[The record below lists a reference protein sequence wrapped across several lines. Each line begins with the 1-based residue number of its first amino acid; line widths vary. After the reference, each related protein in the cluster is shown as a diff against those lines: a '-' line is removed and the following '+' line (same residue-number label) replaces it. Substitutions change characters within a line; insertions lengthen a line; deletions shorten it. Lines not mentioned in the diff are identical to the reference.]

1 MLFSEIVYL
10 YSISEIRRNRL
21 ISCARIKNLDMVEQE
36 EYAERPVPHFARL
49 GFMKPALVWAGFT
62 YAYICIF
69 IGSQIMGGL
78 GAPVGYAAIIA
89 GQIFLFAYAGLI
101 GHKGSTLG
109 LNFSM
114 MCKAAFGRYGYVI
127 PVLLIAGLVTGWYAF
142 QAWLAADL
150 MVGLY
155 GGESFNAGT
164 GSGVLPGILGTTGF
178 WAGVFA
184 IVFGMFA
191 VYGIKAMAWM
201 GRFAVVTV
209 TALAGWM
216 IYSILNIVSAET
228 GGNWL
233 SSQPIGEP
241 WTFALGFT
249 ASVGTFIVSA
259 TMTGD
264 FTRWT
269 KSAKQSWGVT
279 AVAFPVC
286 NLLMLMTGAIFTAV
300 AGELDF
306 FFGLSTL
313 ALGIPIMIIQW
324 ASNGS
329 TCDGCMYN
337 ATQGFKN
344 VVHYLGGK
352 RLNLSWKKVAF
363 IVMIAGTAVAAAN
376 LLTSIV
382 PWLLLLGTVVPI
394 VGGILIGHFWI
405 VARKCTHEELLAAAD
420 KKINGPAIA
429 GFLAGLAIAIVI
441 QIAIPDLPAAVGG
454 LIGGAGVYPLVAK
467 MTGYTKAGKLT
478 PKGLGTRASYD
489 EPSASGQPHTPSP
502 PGGSSRQVNPG
513 RLDRLVEF
521 LAPYMFFS
529 KGGAWK

>member
-1 MLFSEIVYL
+1 MK
-10 YSISEIRRNRL
+10 ISH
-21 ISCARIKNLDMVEQE
+21 MVEKE
-36 EYAERPVPHFARL
+36 EYAERPVPEHARL
-49 GFMKPALVWAGFT
+49 GFVKPALVWAGFT

-78 GAPVGYAAIIA
+78 GAPIGYVAIIA
-89 GQIFLFAYAGLI
+89 GQIFLFVYSGLI
-101 GHKGSTLG
+101 AHKGSTLG

-114 MCKAAFGRYGYVI
+114 MCKAAFGRYGYAI

-164 GSGVLPGILGTTGF
+164 GSGILPGILGTTGF

-184 IVFGMFA
+184 VVFGMFA
-191 VYGIKAMAWM
+191 VYGMRAMAWM

-209 TALAGWM
+209 TLLAGWM
-216 IYSILNIVSAET
+216 IYSILNVVAAET

-269 KSAKQSWGVT
+269 RSAKQAWGVT
-279 AVAFPVC
+279 GVAFPVA
-286 NLLMLMTGAIFTAV
+286 NLLMLMTGAIYTAV

-306 FFGLSTL
+306 YFGLSVL

-344 VVHYLGGK
+344 VSYYISGK
-352 RLNLSWKKVAF
+352 RLNLSWKKMAY

-382 PWLLLLGTVVPI
+382 PWLLLLGTVVPL

-405 VARKCTHEELLAAAD
+405 VARKSTPDELLAAGD
-420 KKINGPAIA
+420 KKVNGPAIV
-429 GFLAGLAIAIVI
+429 GFLVGLAIAVVI
-441 QIAIPDLPAAVGG
+441 QISVPDLPAAVGG
-454 LIGGAGVYPLVAK
+454 LIGGVGVYPLVAK
-467 MTGYTKAGKLT
+467 VTGYSRAGRLT
-478 PKGLGTRASYD
+478 PKGLGTSASYGT
-489 EPSASGQPHTPSP
+489 ESASGKPHTPTS
-502 PGGSSRQVNPG
+502 PGGAPSKQSRENVTSK
-513 RLDRLVEF
+513 LDRLMEF
-521 LAPYMFFS
+521 VAPWFS
-529 KGGAWK
+529 TSQGWRMRR

>member
-1 MLFSEIVYL
+1 
-10 YSISEIRRNRL
+10 
-21 ISCARIKNLDMVEQE
+21 MVEQE
-36 EYAERPVPHFARL
+36 EYAERPVPEHARL
-49 GFMKPALVWAGFT
+49 GFAKPALVWAGFT

-78 GAPVGYAAIIA
+78 GAPMGYLAIIA
-89 GQIFLFAYAGLI
+89 GQVFLFGYAGLLS
-101 GHKGSTLG
+101 HKGSTLG

-114 MCKAAFGRYGYVI
+114 MAKAAFGRYAYAI

-155 GGESFNAGT
+155 GGQSFNAGM
-164 GSGVLPGILGTTGF
+164 GSGILPGILGTTGF

-191 VYGIKAMAWM
+191 VYGIKAMAWL
-201 GRFAVVTV
+201 GKFAVVAV

-216 IYSILNIVSAET
+216 IYSILTIVAAET
-228 GGNWL
+228 GGNPL
-233 SSQPIGEP
+233 VSTPIGEP

-264 FTRWT
+264 FARWT
-269 KSAKQSWGVT
+269 RNKKQAWGVT
-279 AVAFPVC
+279 AVAFPIC
-286 NLLMLMTGAIFTAV
+286 NLLMLMTGALFTAV

-306 FFGLSTL
+306 FFGLATL
-313 ALGIPIMIIQW
+313 GLGIPIMIIQW

-344 VVHYLGGK
+344 VSYYISGK
-352 RLNLSWKKVAF
+352 RLNFSWKKIAL

-382 PWLLLLGTVVPI
+382 PWLLLLGTVVPL
-394 VGGILIGHFWI
+394 VGGIMIGHFWI
-405 VARKCTHEELLAAAD
+405 VARKSTPEELLIAGD
-420 KKINGPAIA
+420 KKINGPAVV

-441 QIAIPDLPAAVGG
+441 QIAVPDLPAVVGG
-454 LIGGAGVYPLVAK
+454 LIGGVGVYPLVAK
-467 MTGYTKAGKLT
+467 LTGYSKDGRLT
-478 PKGLGTRASYD
+478 PKGLGT
-489 EPSASGQPHTPSP
+489 SASADTNGITGQPHTPASP
-502 PGGSSRQVNPG
+502 DGAPSRQVRGPG
-513 RLDRLVEF
+513 RIDKVLEF
-521 LAPYMFFS
+521 VAPFWHSSYR
-529 KGGAWK
+529 GGQYK

>member
-1 MLFSEIVYL
+1 
-10 YSISEIRRNRL
+10 
-21 ISCARIKNLDMVEQE
+21 MVEQE
-36 EYAERPVPHFARL
+36 EYAERPVPEHARL
-49 GFMKPALVWAGFT
+49 GFAKPALVWAGFT

-78 GAPVGYAAIIA
+78 GAPMGYAAIIA
-89 GQIFLFAYAGLI
+89 GQVFLFGYAGLLS
-101 GHKGSTLG
+101 HKGSTLG

-114 MCKAAFGRYGYVI
+114 MAKAAFGRYAYAI

-142 QAWLAADL
+142 QAWLAGDL

-155 GGESFNAGT
+155 GGHSFNAGT

-201 GRFAVVTV
+201 GKFAVVAV

-216 IYSILNIVSAET
+216 IYSILTIVAAQT
-228 GGNWL
+228 GGNPL
-233 SSQPIGEP
+233 VSSPIGQP

-264 FTRWT
+264 FARWT
-269 KSAKQSWGVT
+269 RNKRQAWGVT
-279 AVAFPVC
+279 AVAFPIC
-286 NLLMLMTGAIFTAV
+286 NLLMLMVGGLFTAV
-300 AGELDF
+300 AGKLDF

-344 VVHYLGGK
+344 VSYYISGK
-352 RLNLSWKKVAF
+352 RLHFSWKKIAL

-382 PWLLLLGTVVPI
+382 PWLLLLGTVVPL
-394 VGGILIGHFWI
+394 VGGIMIGHFWI
-405 VARKCTHEELLAAAD
+405 VARKSTPEEILVAAD
-420 KKINGPAIA
+420 KKINGPAVI
-429 GFLAGLAIAIVI
+429 GFLAGLALAIVI
-441 QIAIPDLPAAVGG
+441 QIAVPDLPAVVGG
-454 LIGGAGVYPLVAK
+454 LIGGVGVYPLVAK
-467 MTGYTKAGKLT
+467 MTGYTKDGRLT
-478 PKGLGTRASYD
+478 PKGLGT
-489 EPSASGQPHTPSP
+489 SASAETNGTTDKPHAPTP
-502 PGGSSRQVNPG
+502 PGEAPTRQLRGAG
-513 RLDRLVEF
+513 RIDKIAEF
-521 LAPYMFFS
+521 LAPYWFGS
-529 KGGAWK
+529 GGRRGL

>member
-1 MLFSEIVYL
+1 
-10 YSISEIRRNRL
+10 
-21 ISCARIKNLDMVEQE
+21 MVEQE
-36 EYAERPVPHFARL
+36 EYAERPVPEHARL
-49 GFMKPALVWAGFT
+49 GFMKPTLVWAGFT

-78 GAPVGYAAIIA
+78 GAPMGYVAIIA
-89 GQIFLFAYAGLI
+89 GQVFLFGYAGLI
-101 GHKGSTLG
+101 AHKSSKLG
-109 LNFSM
+109 LNFPM
-114 MCKAAFGRYGYVI
+114 MCKAAFGRYAYAL
-127 PVLLIAGLVTGWYAF
+127 PVLMIAGLVTGWYAF

-155 GGESFNAGT
+155 GGQSFNAGT

-191 VYGIKAMAWM
+191 VYGVRAMAWM
-201 GRFAVVTV
+201 GWFAVISV

-216 IYSILNIVSAET
+216 IYSIVSVVGVET
-228 GGNWL
+228 GGNL
-233 SSQPIGEP
+233 FSSQPIGEP
-241 WTFALGFT
+241 WTFAMGFT

-264 FTRWT
+264 FNRWT
-269 KSAKQSWGVT
+269 KSVKQSWGVI
-279 AVAFPVC
+279 AVAFLAA
-286 NLLMLMTGAIFTAV
+286 NMLMLMTGGIFTAV
-300 AGELDF
+300 AGKLDF
-306 FFGLSTL
+306 FFGLGTL

-344 VVHYLGGK
+344 VVYYISGK
-352 RLNLSWKKVAF
+352 RLNFSWKKMAI

-382 PWLLLLGTVVPI
+382 PWLLLLGSVVPL

-405 VARKCTHEELLAAAD
+405 VARKCTPDELLAAGD
-420 KKINGPAIA
+420 KKINGPAVT
-429 GFLAGLAIAIVI
+429 GFLAGLAIAIGI
-441 QIAIPDLPAAVGG
+441 QLVAPDLPAVLGG
-454 LIGGAGVYPLVAK
+454 LIGGVGVYPLVAK
-467 MTGYTKAGKLT
+467 ITGYTKGGRLT
-478 PKGLGTRASYD
+478 PKGLGTSASYGAAGTAD
-489 EPSASGQPHTPSP
+489 QPPTPSAPGSGVAASGGQASP
-502 PGGSSRQVNPG
+502 CG
-513 RLDRLVEF
+513 RIDRLVEF
-521 LAPYMFFS
+521 MTPFWSSLSYR
-529 KGGAWK
+529 GGGGSQFK